1 MEYTEEQI
9 REYMLPM
16 RVKTYDVGPNSKLKL
31 SALLRV
37 CQEVSERHLESVNM
51 GYTAMKEKGLVFLII
66 SNAARI
72 CRLPFLGEELQIRTH
87 PRGTMGVQFY
97 RDYEFWSGEE
107 LLIRVMQ
114 TSVSV
119 DPVEHKILRPKVFL
133 SQGVFFD
140 EKVPREEKIDKIT
153 PQELPQLGVR
163 EIRYSDVDYNHHLN
177 NTIYG
182 DIAMDFLPEALREKQ
197 FAYEQIDYVSEALL
211 GETLRICGRE
221 FDGGYLVQGYHERGL
236 SFSALMR

>member
-211 GETLRICGRE
+211 GETLRICGGE

>member
-1 MEYTEEQI
+1 MKYTEEQI

-140 EKVPREEKIDKIT
+140 EKVPREEKIDKIA

-211 GETLRICGRE
+211 GETLRICGGE

>member
-140 EKVPREEKIDKIT
+140 EKVPREEKIDKIA

-211 GETLRICGRE
+211 GETLRICGGE
-221 FDGGYLVQGYHERGL
+221 FDGGYLVRGYHERGL